1 MLASG
6 LLALAALALPAG
18 LQAALLAVAA
28 AVYLAMIALIERAWH
43 SQAGNGR

>member
-28 AVYLAMIALIERAWH
+28 ATYLALIARIERAWRSH
-43 SQAGNGR
+43 AGNRQ